1 MPIHSI
7 AVKVSGDFA
16 LFTRPEAKVERVS
29 YPLPTPSAARNILDS
44 ICWRPEMRW
53 IIDSI
58 SVLNPIR
65 YISVRRNEVQSKISP
80 SAVKSWMADPS
91 KYEPLA
97 AGAGKDTEGTPRNSI
112 LLSDVAYLIHAHPVV
127 FEAKADNTPMKYV
140 AMLQR
145 RVEKG
150 QCFQRPSLG
159 CREFAANFSLPGP
172 NDQPLDQTEDLGRML
187 YDIVFRPDG
196 NRAVFFDA
204 KISRGVMDTRPESV
218 LGNQSNREELLQ
230 CSYKR

>member
-1 MPIHSI
+1 MRWVVDSI
-7 AVKVSGDFA
+7 AVLK
-16 LFTRPEAKVERVS
+16 
-29 YPLPTPSAARNILDS
+29 
-44 ICWRPEMRW
+44 
-53 IIDSI
+53 
-58 SVLNPIR
+58 PIR

-80 SAVKSWMADPS
+80 PAVKSWIADPT

-112 LLSDVAYLIHAHPVV
+112 LLSDVAYLIEAHPVV
-127 FEAKADNTPMKYV
+127 FDTKGDNIPMKYSS
-140 AMLQR
+140 MLQR

-159 CREFAANFSLPGP
+159 CREFAANFSIPSGE
-172 NDQPLDQTEDLGRML
+172 DKPLDLTEDVGRML

-204 KISRGVMDTRPESV
+204 KIAHGVMDTRPETV
-218 LGNQSNREELLQ
+218 LGKHSSREELLS